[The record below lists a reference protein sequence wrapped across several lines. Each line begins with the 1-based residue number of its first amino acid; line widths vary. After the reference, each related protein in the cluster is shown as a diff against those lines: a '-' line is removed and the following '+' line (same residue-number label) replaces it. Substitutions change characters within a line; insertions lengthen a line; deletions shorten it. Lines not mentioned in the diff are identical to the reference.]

1 MHKSV
6 FKTFSKVSVIL
17 LALFLIQLSACK
29 EDAPLKLTSKQ
40 REQVDTLFSKQV
52 NALSEEMDSLC
63 DQLFATRLDATVDSL
78 LKIRR
83 LQEESLRQKYQK

>member
-6 FKTFSKVSVIL
+6 FKTFSKVSITL
-17 LALFLIQLSACK
+17 LVLFLIQLSACK
-29 EDAPLKLTSKQ
+29 EEAPLKLTSKQ
-40 REQVDTLFSKQV
+40 REQVDTLYSKEV
-52 NALSEEMDSLC
+52 GALSEELDSLC
-63 DQLFATRLDATVDSL
+63 DQLFASRLEATVDSL